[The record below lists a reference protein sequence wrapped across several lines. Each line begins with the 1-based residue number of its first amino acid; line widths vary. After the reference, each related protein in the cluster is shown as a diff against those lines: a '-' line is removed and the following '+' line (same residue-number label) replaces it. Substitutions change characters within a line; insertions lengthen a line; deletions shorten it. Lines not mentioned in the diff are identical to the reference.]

1 MGARVSVN
9 MASISTAARSAGD
22 LVSFGTV
29 SIGASAKTV
38 GGGVVSQA
46 G

>member
-9 MASISTAARSAGD
+9 MANIGTAAKTAGG
-22 LVSFGTV
+22 LVPFSTV

-38 GGGVVSQA
+38 GGVVSQA